1 MHSISSNSVI
11 EQEDH
16 FKLLLL
22 LHEVH
27 TNSCCSAAASS
38 YKSTADQLNTV
49 LQAVVMT
56 VET

>member
-1 MHSISSNSVI
+1 MHSISGNSVI

-16 FKLLLL
+16 FKLLL

-56 VET
+56 VQT